1 MPRRRIGALA
11 LTATLALL
19 GACSSLAPPTS
30 APPKAPAS
38 PAASAATRPAPADQ
52 TTRPAS
58 WAAPEAL
65 VAPSA
70 FAGVHG
76 LAIDAKGRLLA
87 GSVLGNTMWEVD
99 RNTGAAKIFIDAPEG
114 QADDIAVGPKGEL
127 AWTNYLMGM
136 LRYRESDT
144 APMRVLAKDLP
155 GLNSLDFDRRNGK
168 LYASQVFLGDALWEI
183 DREGQKPPRLIRKD
197 MGGFNGFEV
206 GPDGMLYGPLWFK
219 GQVVKIDP
227 ANGNLTVIA
236 DGFRIPAAANL
247 DGKGNLWVVDARSGE
262 LVRVELATGRK
273 TVAKQL
279 QPSLDNLAI
288 APDGTIY
295 VSNMANNE
303 VQAFNPATGELRTLT
318 SGKVAAPAGM
328 KIDGDDLWV
337 ADVFGFRQVD
347 VRNGEVRDVFRM
359 QRDPDL
365 DYPFAV
371 GLSPKLFALSSWFT
385 GSVQLV
391 DRQTLKTVE
400 TIHGL
405 KAPFDAIP
413 MPDGSVIYAEIAT
426 GSITRASGPKF
437 AQKSVLASGLNG
449 PVQMIVGQDGA
460 LYVTEAAGRLLRI
473 PLDASAP
480 LRAVAEGLALPEGL
494 AQTPWGSFI
503 VAESAAR
510 RLVEIAPDGSRRTI
524 AENLPIGLAPGPGL
538 PPPYVVTGVAV
549 GRDGTVYMAAD
560 RNNAI
565 YRISPVR

>member
-1 MPRRRIGALA
+1 MPRRPLRAAALIA
-11 LTATLALL
+11 ILALL
-19 GACSSLAPPTS
+19 GACGTIAPP
-30 APPKAPAS
+30 PPP
-38 PAASAATRPAPADQ
+38 
-52 TTRPAS
+52 TRPAS
-58 WAAPEAL
+58 WSEPEAL
-65 VAPSA
+65 VAPSS

-76 LAIDAKGRLLA
+76 LAIDQKGRLLA
-87 GSVLGNTMWEVD
+87 GSVLGNTLWEVD
-99 RNTGAAKIFIDAPEG
+99 RSTGAAKVLVDAPEG

-136 LRYRESDT
+136 LRYRESDG

-155 GLNSLDFDRRNGK
+155 GLNSLDFDRSSGK

-183 DREGQKPPRLIRKD
+183 DRTGQKPPRLIKKD

-219 GQVVKIDP
+219 GQVVKIAP
-227 ANGNLTVIA
+227 ADGAMTVIA
-236 DGFRIPAAANL
+236 DGFKIPAAANL

-262 LVRVELATGRK
+262 LVKVDLATGRK
-273 TVAKQL
+273 TVARQL
-279 QPSLDNLAI
+279 RPSLDNLAI

-303 VQAFNPATGELRTLT
+303 VQAFDPATGALRALT
-318 SGKVAAPAGM
+318 SGKLAAPAGL
-328 KIDGDDLWV
+328 KIEGHTLWV

-347 VRNGEVRDVFRM
+347 VRSGEVRDVFRM
-359 QRDPDL
+359 QRDPEL

-371 GLSPKLFALSSWFT
+371 GLSGTRFALASWFT
-385 GSVQLV
+385 GTVQLV
-391 DRQTLKTVE
+391 DRQTLRTVE

-413 MPDGSVIYAEIAT
+413 MADGSVIYAEIAT
-426 GSITRASGPKF
+426 GSITRARGPHF
-437 AQKSVLASGLNG
+437 AEKQVLASGLGG

-460 LYVTEAAGRLLRI
+460 LYVTEAAGKLTRI

-480 LRAVAEGLALPEGL
+480 LRAIAEGLALPEGV

-510 RLVEIAPDGSRRTI
+510 RLVEIDPLNGSRRTV
-524 AENLPIGLAPGPGL
+524 AENLPIGMAAGPGL

-549 GRDGTVYMAAD
+549 GGDGSIYMSAD

-565 YRISPVR
+565 YRIRPKN

>member
-1 MPRRRIGALA
+1 MPRRLLRAAAA

-19 GACSSLAPPTS
+19 GACSTVVAPP
-30 APPKAPAS
+30 P
-38 PAASAATRPAPADQ
+38 

-58 WAAPEAL
+58 WAPPEAL
-65 VAPSA
+65 VPPSS
-70 FAGVHG
+70 FSGVHG
-76 LAIDAKGRLLA
+76 LAIDQKGRLLA
-87 GSVLGNTMWEVD
+87 GSVLGNTLWEVD
-99 RNTGAAKIFIDAPEG
+99 RTTGAAKVLIDAPEG
-114 QADDIAVGPKGEL
+114 QADDIAVGPRGEL

-136 LRYRESDT
+136 LRYRENDG

-155 GLNSLDFDRRNGK
+155 GLNSLDFDRRNNK

-183 DREGQKPPRLIRKD
+183 DLEGQKPPRLIKKD

-227 ANGNLTVIA
+227 ANGQMTVIA
-236 DGFRIPAAANL
+236 DGFKIPAAANL

-262 LVRVELATGRK
+262 LVRVDLATGRK

-279 QPSLDNLAI
+279 RPSLDNLAI
-288 APDGTIY
+288 ARDTPDGTIY

-303 VQAFNPATGELRTLT
+303 VQAFNPATGALRTLT
-318 SGKVAAPAGM
+318 SGKLAAPAGL
-328 KIDGDDLWV
+328 KIEGHTLWV

-347 VRNGEVRDVFRM
+347 VRSGEVRDVFRM
-359 QRDPDL
+359 QRDPEL

-371 GLSPKLFALSSWFT
+371 GLSGKLFALTSWFT
-385 GSVQLV
+385 GTVQLV
-391 DRQTLKTVE
+391 DRQTLRTVE

-405 KAPFDAIP
+405 KAPFDALP
-413 MPDGSVIYAEIAT
+413 MADGSVIYAEIAT
-426 GSITRASGPKF
+426 GSITRARGAKF
-437 AQKSVLASGLNG
+437 ADKQVLASGLSG
-449 PVQMIVGQDGA
+449 PVQMIIGQDGA
-460 LYVTEAAGRLLRI
+460 LYVTEAAGKLTRI

-480 LRAVAEGLALPEGL
+480 LRAIAEGLALPEGL

-510 RLVEIAPDGSRRTI
+510 RLVEIDPANGSRRTV
-524 AENLPIGLAPGPGL
+524 AENLPIGLAAGPGL

-549 GRDGTVYMAAD
+549 GGDGSIYVAAD

-565 YRISPVR
+565 YRIRPQR

>member
-1 MPRRRIGALA
+1 MHRRYLRAALLA
-11 LTATLALL
+11 APLALL
-19 GACSSLAPPTS
+19 AACGTVMPPASAPPSSAPPT
-30 APPKAPAS
+30 AS
-38 PAASAATRPAPADQ
+38 PALPPPATPPTRPAA
-52 TTRPAS
+52 
-58 WAAPEAL
+58 WAAPEVL
-65 VAPSA
+65 VAPSS

-87 GSVLGNTMWEVD
+87 GSVLGNTLWEVD
-99 RNTGAAKIFIDAPEG
+99 RATGAAKVLIDAPEG
-114 QADDIAVGPKGEL
+114 QADDIAVGPNGEL
-127 AWTNYLMGM
+127 AWTNYLMGK
-136 LRYRESDT
+136 LRYREHDG
-144 APMRVLAKDLP
+144 APLRVLARDLP
-155 GLNSLDFDRRNGK
+155 GLNSLDFDRRNGR

-183 DREGQKPPRLIRKD
+183 DRAGQKPPRLIKKD

-227 ANGNLTVIA
+227 ADGRMAVIA
-236 DGFRIPAAANL
+236 DGFQVPAAANL

-262 LVRVELATGRK
+262 LVRVELASGRK
-273 TVAKQL
+273 TVARQL
-279 QPSLDNLAI
+279 RPSLDNLAI
-288 APDGTIY
+288 ASDGTIY

-303 VQAFNPATGELRTLT
+303 IQAFDPATGALRTLT
-318 SGKVAAPAGM
+318 SGKVAVPAGM
-328 KIDGDDLWV
+328 KIDGNDLWV
-337 ADVFGFRQVD
+337 ADVFGFRRVD
-347 VRNGEVRDVFRM
+347 VRTGEVQDVFRM
-359 QRDPDL
+359 QRDPEL

-391 DRQTLKTVE
+391 DRRTLKTVDV
-400 TIHGL
+400 IHGL

-426 GSITRASGPKF
+426 GAITHASGPKF
-437 AQKSVLASGLNG
+437 AEKSVLASGLSG
-449 PVQMIVGQDGA
+449 PVQMVLGQDGA
-460 LYVTEAAGRLLRI
+460 LYVTEAAGKLLRI

-480 LRAVAEGLALPEGL
+480 LRTVADGLALPEGL

-510 RLVEIAPDGSRRTI
+510 RLVEIDPADGSRRTV
-524 AENLPIGLAPGPGL
+524 ADNLPIGLAPGPGL

-549 GRDGTVYMAAD
+549 GADGTVYMAAD

-565 YRISPVR
+565 YRIRAAR

>member
-1 MPRRRIGALA
+1 MPRGSFRSAAALVA
-11 LTATLALL
+11 VLALL
-19 GACSSLAPPTS
+19 GACSTVAPLLPSPTP
-30 APPKAPAS
+30 AVPAS
-38 PAASAATRPAPADQ
+38 TPPSPSPVAAG
-52 TTRPAS
+52 RPAS

-65 VAPSA
+65 VPPSS
-70 FAGVHG
+70 FSGVHG

-87 GSVLGNTMWEVD
+87 GSVLGSTLWEVD
-99 RNTGAAKIFIDAPEG
+99 RTTGAAKVLIDAPEG
-114 QADDIAVGPKGEL
+114 QADDIAVGPQGEL

-183 DREGQKPPRLIRKD
+183 DRAGQKPPRLIKKD

-206 GPDGMLYGPLWFK
+206 GPDGLLYGPLWFK

-227 ANGNLTVIA
+227 ANGNMTVIA
-236 DGFRIPAAANL
+236 DGFKIPAAANL
-247 DGKGNLWVVDARSGE
+247 DGKGNLWLVDARSGE
-262 LVRVELATGRK
+262 LVRVELATGNK

-279 QPSLDNLAI
+279 RPSLDNLVI

-318 SGKVAAPAGM
+318 SGKVAVPAGL
-328 KIDGDDLWV
+328 KIDGNDLWV

-347 VRNGEVRDVFRM
+347 VRTGEVRDVFRM
-359 QRDPDL
+359 QREPEL

-371 GLSPKLFALSSWFT
+371 GLSPTRFALTSWFT
-385 GSVQLV
+385 GTVQLV
-391 DRQTLKTVE
+391 DRQTLRTVA

-437 AQKSVLASGLNG
+437 ADKSVLASGLNG
-449 PVQMIVGQDGA
+449 PVQMVLGQDGA
-460 LYVTEAAGRLLRI
+460 LYVTEAAGKLLRI

-480 LRAVAEGLALPEGL
+480 LRTIVDGLALPEGV
-494 AQTPWGSFI
+494 AETPWGTFI
-503 VAESAAR
+503 VAESAAG
-510 RLVEIAPDGSRRTI
+510 RLVEIDPANGTRRTI

-549 GRDGTVYMAAD
+549 GADGTVYVSAD

-565 YRISPVR
+565 YRIRAVR

>member
-1 MPRRRIGALA
+1 MPRRSSLGAIA

-19 GACSSLAPPTS
+19 GACSSLSPPAS
-30 APPKAPAS
+30 APPSPTQSAP
-38 PAASAATRPAPADQ
+38 

-76 LAIDAKGRLLA
+76 LAVDAKGRLLA

-99 RNTGAAKIFIDAPEG
+99 RSTGAARVFIDAPEG

-155 GLNSLDFDRRNGK
+155 GLNSLDFDRRNGR
-168 LYASQVFLGDALWEI
+168 LYASQVFLGDTLWEI

-227 ANGNLTVIA
+227 ANGNMTVIA
-236 DGFRIPAAANL
+236 DGFKIPAAANL

-279 QPSLDNLAI
+279 RPSLDNLAI

-328 KIDGDDLWV
+328 KIDGNDLWV

-347 VRNGEVRDVFRM
+347 VRTGEVRDIFRM
-359 QRDPDL
+359 QRDPEL

-385 GSVQLV
+385 GTVQLV

-510 RLVEIAPDGSRRTI
+510 RLVEIVPAGSRRTV

-549 GRDGTVYMAAD
+549 GRDGSIYMAAD

-565 YRISPVR
+565 YRIRPVR

>member
-1 MPRRRIGALA
+1 MPRRSSLGAIA

-19 GACSSLAPPTS
+19 GACSSLAPPASTS
-30 APPKAPAS
+30 PP
-38 PAASAATRPAPADQ
+38 
-52 TTRPAS
+52 TRPAS

-76 LAIDAKGRLLA
+76 LAVDAKGRLLA

-99 RNTGAAKIFIDAPEG
+99 RSTGAARVFIDAPEG

-155 GLNSLDFDRRNGK
+155 GLNSLDFDRRNGR

-227 ANGNLTVIA
+227 ANGNMTVIA
-236 DGFRIPAAANL
+236 DGFKIPAAANL

-279 QPSLDNLAI
+279 RPSLDNLAI

-328 KIDGDDLWV
+328 KIDGNDLWV

-347 VRNGEVRDVFRM
+347 VRTGEVRDIFRM
-359 QRDPDL
+359 QRDPEL

-385 GSVQLV
+385 GTVQLV

-437 AQKSVLASGLNG
+437 VQKSVLASGLNG

-510 RLVEIAPDGSRRTI
+510 RLVEIAPDGSRRTV

-549 GRDGTVYMAAD
+549 GRDGSIYMAAD

-565 YRISPVR
+565 YRIRPVR

>member
-1 MPRRRIGALA
+1 MPRRRSLGAIA

-30 APPKAPAS
+30 TSPP
-38 PAASAATRPAPADQ
+38 
-52 TTRPAS
+52 TRPAS

-99 RNTGAAKIFIDAPEG
+99 RSTGAAKVFIDAPEG

-136 LRYRESDT
+136 VRYRESDT

-155 GLNSLDFDRRNGK
+155 GINSLDFDRRNGR

-197 MGGFNGFEV
+197 MGGFNGFEA

-227 ANGNLTVIA
+227 ANGNMTVIA
-236 DGFRIPAAANL
+236 DGFKIPAAANL

-279 QPSLDNLAI
+279 RPSLDNLAI
-288 APDGTIY
+288 AKDTPDGTIY

-328 KIDGDDLWV
+328 KIDGNDLWV

-347 VRNGEVRDVFRM
+347 VRSGEVRDVFRM
-359 QRDPDL
+359 QRDPEL

-385 GSVQLV
+385 GTVQLV

-437 AQKSVLASGLNG
+437 AEKSVLASGLNG

-480 LRAVAEGLALPEGL
+480 LRAVAEGLALPEGV

-510 RLVEIAPDGSRRTI
+510 RLVEIAPDGSRRTV

-565 YRISPVR
+565 YRIRPVR

>member
-1 MPRRRIGALA
+1 MHRRYLRAALLA
-11 LTATLALL
+11 APLALL
-19 GACSSLAPPTS
+19 AACGTVMPPAS
-30 APPKAPAS
+30 APPSSAPPAAS
-38 PAASAATRPAPADQ
+38 PALPPPATPPTRPAA
-52 TTRPAS
+52 
-58 WAAPEAL
+58 WAAPEVL
-65 VAPSA
+65 VAPSS

-87 GSVLGNTMWEVD
+87 GSVLGNTLWEVD
-99 RNTGAAKIFIDAPEG
+99 RATGAAKVLIDAPEG
-114 QADDIAVGPKGEL
+114 QADDIAVGPNGEL
-127 AWTNYLMGM
+127 AWTNYLMGK
-136 LRYRESDT
+136 LRYREHDG
-144 APMRVLAKDLP
+144 APLRVLAKDLP
-155 GLNSLDFDRRNGK
+155 GLNSLDFDRRNGR

-183 DREGQKPPRLIRKD
+183 DRAGQKPPRLIKKD

-227 ANGNLTVIA
+227 ADGRMAVIA
-236 DGFRIPAAANL
+236 DGFQVPAAANL

-262 LVRVELATGRK
+262 LVRVELASGRK

-279 QPSLDNLAI
+279 RPSLDNLAI
-288 APDGTIY
+288 ASDGTIY

-303 VQAFNPATGELRTLT
+303 IQAFDPATGALRTLT
-318 SGKVAAPAGM
+318 SGKVAVPAGM
-328 KIDGDDLWV
+328 KIDGNDLWV
-337 ADVFGFRQVD
+337 ADVFGFRRVD
-347 VRNGEVRDVFRM
+347 VRTGEVQDVFRM
-359 QRDPDL
+359 QRDPEL

-391 DRQTLKTVE
+391 DRRTLKTVE
-400 TIHGL
+400 VIHGL

-426 GSITRASGPKF
+426 GAITHASGPKF
-437 AQKSVLASGLNG
+437 AEKSVLASGLSG
-449 PVQMIVGQDGA
+449 PVQMVLGRDGA
-460 LYVTEAAGRLLRI
+460 LYVTEAAGKLLRI

-480 LRAVAEGLALPEGL
+480 LRTVADGLALPEGL

-510 RLVEIAPDGSRRTI
+510 RLVEIDPADGSRRTV
-524 AENLPIGLAPGPGL
+524 ADNLPIGLAPGPGL

-549 GRDGTVYMAAD
+549 GADGTVYMAAD

-565 YRISPVR
+565 YRIRAAR

>member
-1 MPRRRIGALA
+1 MPRRTIRAAALTAALA
-11 LTATLALL
+11 LLA
-19 GACSSLAPPTS
+19 ACSSLSP
-30 APPKAPAS
+30 PPKR
-38 PAASAATRPAPADQ
+38 PAA
-52 TTRPAS
+52 
-58 WAAPEAL
+58 WAAPEVL
-65 VAPSA
+65 VAPSS

-87 GSVLGNTMWEVD
+87 GSVLGNTLWEVD
-99 RNTGAAKIFIDAPEG
+99 RQTGAAKVLIDAPEG

-136 LRYRESDT
+136 LRYRENDS
-144 APMRVLAKDLP
+144 APLRVLAKDLP
-155 GLNSLDFDRRNGK
+155 GLNSLDFDRKNGK

-183 DREGQKPPRLIRKD
+183 DRDGKQPPRLIKKD

-206 GPDGMLYGPLWFK
+206 GPDGLLYGPLWFK

-236 DGFRIPAAANL
+236 DGFKIPAAANL

-262 LVRVELATGRK
+262 LVKVDLASGRK

-279 QPSLDNLAI
+279 RPSLDNLAI

-318 SGKVAAPAGM
+318 SGKVAVPAGL
-328 KIDGDDLWV
+328 KIDGNDLWV

-347 VRNGEVRDVFRM
+347 VRTGEVRDVFRM
-359 QRDPDL
+359 QRDPEL

-371 GLSPKLFALSSWFT
+371 GLSPKLFALTSWFT

-405 KAPFDAIP
+405 KAPFDALP
-413 MPDGSVIYAEIAT
+413 MPDGSVIYAELAT

-437 AQKSVLASGLNG
+437 AEKSVLASGLNG
-449 PVQMIVGQDGA
+449 PVQLVVGQDGA
-460 LYVTEAAGRLLRI
+460 LYVTEAAGKLLRI

-480 LRAVAEGLALPEGL
+480 LRTVADGLALPEGL

-510 RLVEIAPDGSRRTI
+510 RLVEIDPATGTRRTV
-524 AENLPIGLAPGPGL
+524 AENLPIGLAAGPGL

-549 GRDGTVYMAAD
+549 GRDGTVYVAAD
-560 RNNAI
+560 RNNSI
-565 YRISPVR
+565 YRIRPVIQGNN

>member
-1 MPRRRIGALA
+1 M
-11 LTATLALL
+11 
-19 GACSSLAPPTS
+19 
-30 APPKAPAS
+30 
-38 PAASAATRPAPADQ
+38 
-52 TTRPAS
+52 
-58 WAAPEAL
+58 
-65 VAPSA
+65 
-70 FAGVHG
+70 
-76 LAIDAKGRLLA
+76 
-87 GSVLGNTMWEVD
+87 
-99 RNTGAAKIFIDAPEG
+99 
-114 QADDIAVGPKGEL
+114 
-127 AWTNYLMGM
+127 
-136 LRYRESDT
+136 
-144 APMRVLAKDLP
+144 
-155 GLNSLDFDRRNGK
+155 
-168 LYASQVFLGDALWEI
+168 
-183 DREGQKPPRLIRKD
+183 
-197 MGGFNGFEV
+197 
-206 GPDGMLYGPLWFK
+206 
-219 GQVVKIDP
+219 
-227 ANGNLTVIA
+227 TVIA
-236 DGFRIPAAANL
+236 DGFKIPAAANL

-279 QPSLDNLAI
+279 RPSLDNLAI
-288 APDGTIY
+288 AKDRPDGTIY

-328 KIDGDDLWV
+328 KIDGNDLWV

-347 VRNGEVRDVFRM
+347 VRSGEVRDVFRM
-359 QRDPDL
+359 QRDPEL

-371 GLSPKLFALSSWFT
+371 GLSPTLFALSSWFT
-385 GSVQLV
+385 GTVQLV

-437 AQKSVLASGLNG
+437 AEKSVLASGLNG

-480 LRAVAEGLALPEGL
+480 LRAVAEGLALPEGV

-510 RLVEIAPDGSRRTI
+510 RLVEIAPDGSRRTV

-565 YRISPVR
+565 YRIRPVR